1 MKRTKK
7 WLLSALV
14 IACTA
19 TTAAACKQ
27 NHEHAYT
34 ATVTAPT
41 CTAEGFTTHK
51 CECGDSYVDT
61 KVAALGHDYCST
73 VLTYPSVTEA
83 GERKLTCTRC
93 DYSETEAIEALTVS
107 MPKVSDLLVGVIGSV
122 NAQIAIDEDSTML
135 VEKEYEVPE
144 GEAVGEKI
152 TVSFELAEA
161 MLSTQDGAL
170 QGHLKVKVNASKVAH
185 DEEDEVVSTSN
196 AVGEV
201 YVYVNGDAVSF
212 EMVDFSG
219 ERTEQEINVSEIVYT
234 ALAEAMGMDY
244 DDVVTLAYVGGE
256 VIDYVPAVLNLIGDN
271 LPTVS
276 ESYITNVQ
284 TLFQTVGQDIIVET
298 TEGTNSIYTVDLTAL
313 GHFVDEAKDESVGT
327 YVDKVFGAGS
337 MTAVKNFVIGL
348 PEKTVKDVVN
358 SAIALSNNY
367 GIDVYYVYYLV
378 NLTARQMGATDFDI
392 QAMIESQYDK
402 TLGGLIIE
410 VSGNETMTVETMKQ
424 MLTQGVAMVSGL
436 TLDSLYNM
444 ISGQENEEFGFTAKL
459 EQMIATLPDMATA
472 TLVFDE
478 NGAFVSADATVGPC
492 NLAISADGVQ
502 LNATVNGIDV
512 DFNADVNGLSLSVM
526 QEEFVLANIE
536 FLKSATSYTAD
547 VTVNGNDYL
556 DLAVEVDDGIVTEAE
571 VVIYAVKGDDEELD
585 EVAEI
590 AYEATVVGGKVSTAQ
605 ATITGWSYDDTLNE
619 DVYKEVATLTYTDN
633 NGDASFV
640 GILEEE
646 SKITLTEVSNAN
658 GATWTLKVTNL
669 KGGESGDES
678 VDMATGTFSFV
689 QNDTQVT
696 YTADLVIH
704 ENEIGDVLDFEA
716 TIDNGEIVSY
726 NFAMREFGGRS
737 SYDGHE
743 YEMDGVKYRDS
754 VTYEAD
760 AKFEISYENNK
771 LTYSLVYNELK
782 TELTESYD
790 ETNDVWKVESGSSE
804 PEFSI
809 NFSVEM
815 TDDSVLVN
823 VNGMEI
829 DLGVLENGLE
839 IAVNAEGVAEGV
851 ITVTV
856 VDGVLHIE
864 YDLETVMVDY
874 NTWIEGAGGI
884 SVSLSIS

>member
-1 MKRTKK
+1 
-7 WLLSALV
+7 
-14 IACTA
+14 
-19 TTAAACKQ
+19 
-27 NHEHAYT
+27 
-34 ATVTAPT
+34 
-41 CTAEGFTTHK
+41 
-51 CECGDSYVDT
+51 
-61 KVAALGHDYCST
+61 
-73 VLTYPSVTEA
+73 
-83 GERKLTCTRC
+83 
-93 DYSETEAIEALTVS
+93 
-107 MPKVSDLLVGVIGSV
+107 
-122 NAQIAIDEDSTML
+122 
-135 VEKEYEVPE
+135 
-144 GEAVGEKI
+144 
-152 TVSFELAEA
+152 
-161 MLSTQDGAL
+161 
-170 QGHLKVKVNASKVAH
+170 
-185 DEEDEVVSTSN
+185 
-196 AVGEV
+196 
-201 YVYVNGDAVSF
+201 
-212 EMVDFSG
+212 
-219 ERTEQEINVSEIVYT
+219 
-234 ALAEAMGMDY
+234 
-244 DDVVTLAYVGGE
+244 
-256 VIDYVPAVLNLIGDN
+256 
-271 LPTVS
+271 
-276 ESYITNVQ
+276 
-284 TLFQTVGQDIIVET
+284 
-298 TEGTNSIYTVDLTAL
+298 
-313 GHFVDEAKDESVGT
+313 
-327 YVDKVFGAGS
+327 
-337 MTAVKNFVIGL
+337 
-348 PEKTVKDVVN
+348 
-358 SAIALSNNY
+358 
-367 GIDVYYVYYLV
+367 
-378 NLTARQMGATDFDI
+378 
-392 QAMIESQYDK
+392 
-402 TLGGLIIE
+402 
-410 VSGNETMTVETMKQ
+410 